1 MGPANHPRRGRDG
14 GSDAGPTKAR
24 AALDGSGAEPQ
35 CVILASLDD
44 SRVAIAAPAVGL
56 IQACSDKCTAYARE
70 RRAFG
75 RSIGS
80 YQAVA
85 FRWADM

>member
-1 MGPANHPRRGRDG
+1 MGPANHPRRG
-14 GSDAGPTKAR
+14 SDARPTKTR
-24 AALDGSGAEPQ
+24 AALDSSGAEPQ
-35 CVILASLDD
+35 CVILVSLDD

-56 IQACSDKCTAYARE
+56 IQARSDKCTTYARE

>member
-1 MGPANHPRRGRDG
+1 M
-14 GSDAGPTKAR
+14 
-24 AALDGSGAEPQ
+24 
-35 CVILASLDD
+35 ILASLDD
-44 SRVAIAAPAVGL
+44 SRVTIPAPAVGL